1 MKNSKMG
8 SERRPTD
15 NFFSRANV
23 TELIKGAINIV
34 HIEFLPLNWGDES
47 PPFVREHK
55 LCEKKKGKVVEQFHV
70 FACFQRTQQ

>member
-15 NFFSRANV
+15 IFFSRANL

-47 PPFVREHK
+47 PPFVRERK
-55 LCEKKKGKVVEQFHV
+55 LSEKKKGKVVEQLHV
-70 FACFQRTQQ
+70 FACFKRTKH